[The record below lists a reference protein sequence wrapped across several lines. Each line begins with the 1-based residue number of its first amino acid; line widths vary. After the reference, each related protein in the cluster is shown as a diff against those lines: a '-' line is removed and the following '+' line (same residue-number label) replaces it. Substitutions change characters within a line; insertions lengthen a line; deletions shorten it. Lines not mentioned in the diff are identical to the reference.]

1 MFFHPQIV
9 ARVLQPQGVT
19 IAVVNIA
26 ESMSLAQSVGKLT
39 VIPLNNAKNW
49 LKARFRFDIFI
60 MINYDS
66 VDR

>member
-1 MFFHPQIV
+1 LPKPNQPTPPLPLKGEPLIGVFRPQIV

-39 VIPLNNAKNW
+39 VIPLNKAKN
-49 LKARFRFDIFI
+49 
-60 MINYDS
+60 
-66 VDR
+66 

>member
-1 MFFHPQIV
+1 M
-9 ARVLQPQGVT
+9 T
-19 IAVVNIA
+19 IGVVNIA